1 MWARTWGVAEPS
13 REELE
18 AENARLAG
26 RVAEL
31 EAAAAEQTERLAE
44 QTERLKQLERLVES
58 LQRRGKRQAAP
69 FSKGDPALNPKKPGR
84 KSGSGHG
91 RHGHRFAPTHID
103 RELEAPL
110 PGCCPEC
117 GGGIIFERYDDQYQS
132 EVPEMQTRV
141 TRFKVGIGHCARCS
155 RRVQGRHLEQTSDAL
170 GAASSQLGP
179 NARGFGHWL
188 HYVLGLSFAKAAS
201 VLARLGVPVTAGAL
215 SSGAQ
220 STGRALAPTTK
231 EIVAKVASSDVV
243 VMDETGWR
251 ISGWGAWLW
260 VATTPAYTAYN
271 VAWERGFADA
281 TNLVP
286 DDYTGTIVRDGYVA
300 YRNYQQATHQT
311 CTAHL
316 LRRCGEMIEADPENT
331 AVPLKVKRLLKAGLA
346 ARALPDEE
354 RELEA
359 KRIGDAFDV
368 LLERPTYCDA
378 DRRLIKHLTNERS
391 ALLTFLGNPAV
402 DATNWRGEQA
412 IRPAVVN
419 RKVFG
424 GNRTDTGAVTQS
436 RMMTY
441 FRTAVQQAVDPIAG
455 LVELARAPDRH
466 IIDGLGLT

>member
-1 MWARTWGVAEPS
+1 VAEVT

-31 EAAAAEQTERLAE
+31 EATTAEQTERLAEQTERLAE

-69 FSKGDPALNPKKPGR
+69 FSKGDPVTDPKKPGR
-84 KSGSGHG
+84 KSGEAHG
-91 RHGHRFAPTHID
+91 RHGHRFAPAHID
-103 RELEAPL
+103 RELDAPL
-110 PGCCPEC
+110 PGCCPDC
-117 GGGIIFERYDDQYQS
+117 GGGIIFERFDEQFQT
-132 EVPEMQTRV
+132 EVPEMQPRV
-141 TRFKVGIGHCARCS
+141 TRFVVGIGRCARCA

-170 GAASSQLGP
+170 GAAGSQLGP

-281 TNLVP
+281 TDLVP
-286 DDYTGTIVRDGYVA
+286 ADYTGTIVRDGYVA
-300 YRNYQQATHQT
+300 YRNYQHATHQT

-316 LRRCGEMIEADPENT
+316 LRRCGEMIEADPDNT
-331 AVPLKVKRLLKAGLA
+331 AVPLQVKRLLKAGLA
-346 ARALPDEE
+346 ARALPDQE
-354 RELEA
+354 REVEA
-359 KRIGDAFDV
+359 IRIGDAFDV
-368 LLERPTYCDA
+368 LAERPTYCDA
-378 DRRLIKHLTNERS
+378 DRRLIKHLTNERN
-391 ALLTFLGNPAV
+391 ALLTFLGDPAV

-424 GNRTDTGAVTQS
+424 GNRTDTGALTQS

-441 FRTAVQQAVDPIAG
+441 FRTAVQQAIDPIAG

-466 IIDGLGLT
+466 IIGGLGLT

>member
-1 MWARTWGVAEPS
+1 VAEPT

-31 EAAAAEQTERLAE
+31 EAAVAE
-44 QTERLKQLERLVES
+44 QTERLKTMQRLIES
-58 LQRRGKRQAAP
+58 LQRRGKRQSAP
-69 FSKGDPALNPKKPGR
+69 FSKGDPVADPKKPGR
-84 KSGSGHG
+84 KSGSKHG
-91 RHGHRFAPTHID
+91 RHGHRFAPTRID
-103 RELEAPL
+103 RELEADL
-110 PGCCPEC
+110 PGCCPHC
-117 GGGIIFERYDDQYQS
+117 GGGIAFERYDDQYQT
-132 EVPEMQTRV
+132 ELPEMRPRV
-141 TRFKVGIGHCARCS
+141 TRFKVGIGRCAHCAR
-155 RRVQGRHLEQTSDAL
+155 RIQGRHPEQTSDAL
-170 GAASSQLGP
+170 GAAGSHLGA

-201 VLARLGVPVTAGAL
+201 VLGGLGVPVTAGAL

-260 VATTPAYTAYN
+260 VATTPGYTAYN

-281 TNLVP
+281 TDLVP

-300 YRNYQQATHQT
+300 YRNYHKATHQT
-311 CTAHL
+311 CCAHL
-316 LRRCGEMIEADPENT
+316 LRRCAEMIEADPDNT
-331 AVPLKVKRLLKAGLA
+331 AVPLQVKRLLKAGLA
-346 ARALPDEE
+346 ARQLPDDE
-354 RELEA
+354 RAVEA
-359 KRIGDAFDV
+359 KRIGDAFDA

-378 DRRLIKHLTNERS
+378 DRRLIKHLTVERS
-391 ALLTFLGNPAV
+391 ALLTFLSNPAV

-441 FRTAVQQAVDPIAG
+441 FRTAVQQGINPIAG
-455 LVELARAPDRH
+455 LVGLARAPDRH